1 MATAELL
8 GDNCDVRFRGR
19 PVVAWKRVSVRRP
32 AVISGCVPMEPEQ
45 GNKVKPSNDR
55 ARFVCERLTL
65 LPLTAYAAAAVSH
78 RETVKYPSSS
88 VLARRSYSNAC
99 ARSDHF

>member
-32 AVISGCVPMEPEQ
+32 AVISGCVLMEPKQ
-45 GNKVKPSNDR
+45 GNKVKPANVR
-55 ARFVCERLTL
+55 ARFVWREFDLVTFDGLTQP
-65 LPLTAYAAAAVSH
+65 LPCPTA
-78 RETVKYPSSS
+78 KQ
-88 VLARRSYSNAC
+88 
-99 ARSDHF
+99 